1 MNVTRFFS
9 PSLLPNSDDKQELL
23 SLALPWT
30 LHDKARISMWDTQ
43 DCRLR
48 VLSLPGLWKAKAA
61 SLMWIPMSC
70 LPALTH
76 RKELVTGNS
85 SETAHRFLHSSI
97 IFFNTVPLAPQKDPE
112 YPCLLYFNSI
122 KSVHRE
128 LLPNLKWLSK
138 FLIPGDSFKIIWV
151 LERVTNQRNISMA
164 CVLRCLKFLYTLSQ
178 MYKLGKLRDLQ
189 TSH

>member
-1 MNVTRFFS
+1 MSRDSFPQVYFLTLMTSKSSFRWLFPELYMTKHALACGTHRTAGWECS
-9 PSLLPNSDDKQELL
+9 HSLVCE
-23 SLALPWT
+23 
-30 LHDKARISMWDTQ
+30 
-43 DCRLR
+43 RLR
-48 VLSLPGLWKAKAA
+48 LLA
-61 SLMWIPMSC
+61 SCGFEMSC

-97 IFFNTVPLAPQKDPE
+97 IFFNTVPLATQKDPE
-112 YPCLLYFNSI
+112 YPCLLYFDSI

-178 MYKLGKLRDLQ
+178 MYKLDKLHDLQ